1 MAAFSNC
8 SAGSYRLFKN
18 IRMVTVLLIPVFWLL
33 YKQAIQVSTR
43 TYKLGVPVSVFVP
56 PGKISLIGPGWNSC
70 GAGDEAKNARLNALS
85 TCLQQLRLKKEFTAT
100 AVEKRV
106 YSNCGWKK
114 SLQQLPLKKEFTAT
128 AVGKRV
134 YSNCGWKR
142 VYSNCG
148 WKKSLQQLRLKKE
161 LHLQD
166 RMSGLVMRVMVQ
178 NRYFL
183 FAICNIYFH
192 TPLLL
197 AGESRGQQLWKVS
210 KHLMVFKKLWWV
222 CWLHTK
228 TGRSYVEDVITRPS
242 PWSTSGLLS
251 RMRSQVHPSRQIV
264 VRHFGHV
271 D

>member
-85 TCLQQLRLKKEFTAT
+85 TC
-100 AVEKRV
+100 
-106 YSNCGWKK
+106 
-114 SLQQLPLKKEFTAT
+114 
-128 AVGKRV
+128 
-134 YSNCGWKR
+134 
-142 VYSNCG
+142 
-148 WKKSLQQLRLKKE
+148 LQQLRLKKE